1 MKKLL
6 SILMLLVA
14 IVIGANAAD
23 ATTPDVSTSNWTK
36 DEVAL
41 GDVFKS
47 YTCTNGTVTLS
58 TTETAWKGNLSG
70 YHYVISGGNTDFA
83 TFSSASNF
91 FGISASAEI
100 DSIAVLYACNKNGDN
115 TNLALVGW
123 KDGTTP
129 DKNNVEYYTATAK
142 WTGDKAYDAAKWQ
155 TIDLSGQGL
164 VNVYIGRQIKNFYS
178 IDDTQQ
184 KTKLQVGENKTV
196 NVLGIKVWLKE
207 AATKHTVTYALGDAT
222 GGTAPTQA
230 DVAEGKKFTVAA
242 APTDLV
248 APEGQEF
255 KCWNDGT
262 NDYNAGA
269 EYTMGTSN
277 VTLTAVYQAETVK
290 YAVTY
295 ALNGGTGTAP
305 TQASVAEGTVFT
317 VASADG
323 ITAPEGKRFS
333 TWNDGTNNYAPG
345 ADYTMGTSA
354 VTLTAQYV
362 DIYAITKATPANGS
376 ITVSAETAAAGDKVT
391 LTATPDFRYAFSAW
405 NVYKTGEPATTVT
418 VTNNEFTMP
427 AYAVTVDATFAADP
441 NKQVLYVTADGTVN
455 SGDDLYAALSE
466 DYTVTKAA
474 WNATTVD
481 VTDFDLVVLHESIG
495 GKNVT
500 GLVGSAKTA
509 NVPVLN
515 TKSYFYNSG
524 RFDWGTP
531 NAGKTVNGCSQ
542 NAAYSNIAS
551 HPIFDG
557 VEVTDG
563 FVQVVTT
570 AAAKAMQPVGT
581 IVEGKEGYV
590 LATSPNEASGKGA
603 AIHEL
608 TATERGVA
616 SAKYLMISVSNAGL
630 NDLSANG
637 QLLFKNAA
645 AYLMSDEAWTPT
657 LATAEITLNASGY
670 ATYSKATDFT
680 FSGAQAYKM
689 SLDEDAATITGT
701 EVTGKIV
708 AGEGILLK
716 GEAGATVTITGATWA
731 TALEGNSLKGTTTAN
746 GTKATKPD
754 YCYTLSGDTFKKF
767 AGAAFNDNKAYIEG
781 TKELNSL
788 QIVFEGEGEATAVEA
803 VAEANAEAVAPIKV
817 IKNGKL
823 YIGNYN
829 VAGQQVK

>member
-1 MKKLL
+1 MKKILSLL
-6 SILMLLVA
+6 TLLVVSISTSWAVDTTLKSVNFLDATWQGAEFNQKNTTTPDVIDGVVCYGKNTGADKNFSISASGLRFPNNNIGSNYFIA
-14 IVIGANAAD
+14 IPLTDINETISVTINHTAHASADQKLTWGYVFKAD
-23 ATTPDVSTSNWTK
+23 ATTYSTSDISNVVSVEETKGNTSVTFNIETNKTKGVLYLGPNNSSTRGDNIIWKGITVSTP
-36 DEVAL
+36 VA
-41 GDVFKS
+41 
-47 YTCTNGTVTLS
+47 
-58 TTETAWKGNLSG
+58 
-70 YHYVISGGNTDFA
+70 
-83 TFSSASNF
+83 
-91 FGISASAEI
+91 
-100 DSIAVLYACNKNGDN
+100 
-115 TNLALVGW
+115 
-123 KDGTTP
+123 
-129 DKNNVEYYTATAK
+129 
-142 WTGDKAYDAAKWQ
+142 
-155 TIDLSGQGL
+155 
-164 VNVYIGRQIKNFYS
+164 
-178 IDDTQQ
+178 
-184 KTKLQVGENKTV
+184 
-196 NVLGIKVWLKE
+196 
-207 AATKHTVTYALGDAT
+207 AATHSVTYSLGAAT

-230 DVAEGKKFTVAA
+230 DVAEGSKFTVAD
-242 APTDLV
+242 APADLV
-248 APEGQEF
+248 APTGQEF
-255 KCWNDGT
+255 KCWNDGS

-345 ADYTMGTSA
+345 ADYTMGTAA

-362 DIYAITKATPANGS
+362 DIYAVTKATPANGS
-376 ITVSAETAAAGDKVT
+376 ITVSAETAAAGDKIT

-427 AYAVTVDATFAADP
+427 AYAVTVDATFAADTK
-441 NKQVLYVTADGTVN
+441 KQVLYVTSDGNVN
-455 SGDDLYAALSE
+455 AGDDLYAALGE
-466 DYTVTKAA
+466 DYTVTVAA
-474 WNATTVD
+474 NSASKT

-495 GKNVT
+495 GT
-500 GLVGSAKTA
+500 SGTSGLAAAAKA
-509 NVPVLN
+509 GDVPVLN

-524 RFDWGTP
+524 RWGWGEP
-531 NAGKTVNGCSQ
+531 NAGGTINGCSQ
-542 NAAYSNIAS
+542 NAAYSNVAS

-557 VEVTDG
+557 VTVTDG
-563 FVQVVTT
+563 FVQVVNT

-581 IVEGKEGYV
+581 ITAGYEGYL
-590 LATSPNEASGKGA
+590 LATSPNASSGKGA

-608 TATERGVA
+608 TAAERGVA

-680 FSGAQAYKM
+680 FSGAKAYKM
-689 SLDEDAATITGT
+689 ALNEEAKTITGT

-708 AGEGILLK
+708 AGEGVLFK

-731 TALEGNSLKGTTTAN
+731 TAQEENSLKGSTKFDGTTA
-746 GTKATKPD
+746 AKPT
-754 YCYTLSGDTFKKF
+754 YCYVLSGNTFMSYT
-767 AGAAFNDNKAYIEG
+767 GASLAANKAYIEAE
-781 TKELNSL
+781 TNLSNSL
-788 QIVFEGEGEATAVEA
+788 ELVFDEEATAVEA
-803 VAEANAEAVAPIKV
+803 VAEAKANAVAPVKV

-823 YIGNYN
+823 FIGNYN

>member
-1 MKKLL
+1 MPT
-6 SILMLLVA
+6 
-14 IVIGANAAD
+14 AA
-23 ATTPDVSTSNWTK
+23 
-36 DEVAL
+36 
-41 GDVFKS
+41 
-47 YTCTNGTVTLS
+47 
-58 TTETAWKGNLSG
+58 
-70 YHYVISGGNTDFA
+70 
-83 TFSSASNF
+83 
-91 FGISASAEI
+91 
-100 DSIAVLYACNKNGDN
+100 
-115 TNLALVGW
+115 
-123 KDGTTP
+123 
-129 DKNNVEYYTATAK
+129 
-142 WTGDKAYDAAKWQ
+142 
-155 TIDLSGQGL
+155 
-164 VNVYIGRQIKNFYS
+164 
-178 IDDTQQ
+178 
-184 KTKLQVGENKTV
+184 
-196 NVLGIKVWLKE
+196 
-207 AATKHTVTYALGDAT
+207 KHTVTYSLGDAT

-230 DVAEGKKFTVAA
+230 DVAEGSKFTVAD
-242 APTDLV
+242 APADLV
-248 APEGQEF
+248 APTGQEF

-290 YAVTY
+290 YDVTY

-305 TQASVAEGTVFT
+305 TQASVAEGTKFT
-317 VASADG
+317 VASAEG

-333 TWNDGTNNYAPG
+333 TWNDGTNDYAPG
-345 ADYTMGTSA
+345 AEYTMGTAA

-362 DIYAITKATPANGS
+362 DIYAVTKATPANGS
-376 ITVSAETAAAGDKVT
+376 IEVSAETAAEGETIT

-441 NKQVLYVTADGTVN
+441 NKQVLYVTADGNVN
-455 SGDDLYAALSE
+455 SSDDLYAALSE

-474 WNATTVD
+474 WDATTVT

-500 GLVGSAKTA
+500 GLVGAAKTA
-509 NVPVLN
+509 DVPVLN

-531 NAGKTVNGCSQ
+531 NAGKTVNGCTQ

-557 VEVTDG
+557 VTVTDG
-563 FVQVVTT
+563 AVQVVTT

-581 IVEGKEGYV
+581 IVAGYEGYV
-590 LATSPNEASGKGA
+590 LATSPNDASGKGA

-608 TATERGVA
+608 TAADRGVA
-616 SAKYLMISVSNAGL
+616 SAKYLMISVSNNGL
-630 NDLSANG
+630 NDLTANG

-645 AYLMSDEAWTPT
+645 AYLLSDEAWTPT
-657 LATAEITLNASGY
+657 LATANITLNSKGF

-689 SLDEDAATITGT
+689 ALDEEAKTITGT
-701 EVTGKIV
+701 EVTGKIY
-708 AGEGILLK
+708 AGEGILFK

-731 TALEGNSLKGTTTAN
+731 TAQENNSLKGSTQFDGTTA
-746 GTKATKPD
+746 AKPT

-767 AGAAFNDNKAYIEG
+767 TGTSFNDNKAYIEG
-781 TKELNSL
+781 TKTLSSL
-788 QIVFEGEGEATAVEA
+788 TIVFEGEEATSVEA
-803 VAEANAEAVAPIKV
+803 IAEAAEAVAPVKV